1 MRGAFD
7 AQFVEERCFEGV
19 SQHDVLNAE
28 EAHVTLPP
36 GRVLEIMA
44 VVTVTHTGQE
54 DILTGITLGP
64 HAVGDVPV
72 DIALVLSLGEGKN
85 LQIVN
90 HARRMR
96 YSLEA
101 DTEVEAFV
109 SRIDTIRRRFRI
121 IRITDCREVVG
132 IDYSVAI
139 DTVYL
144 MSPGLHIESEFG
156 NGVLAQQLAAGVEV
170 LGGIEPF
177 GN

>member
-1 MRGAFD
+1 
-7 AQFVEERCFEGV
+7 
-19 SQHDVLNAE
+19 
-28 EAHVTLPP
+28 
-36 GRVLEIMA
+36 
-44 VVTVTHTGQE
+44 
-54 DILTGITLGP
+54 
-64 HAVGDVPV
+64 
-72 DIALVLSLGEGKN
+72 
-85 LQIVN
+85 
-90 HARRMR
+90 MR

-109 SRIDTIRRRFRI
+109 SRIDTESVDDFGI

-139 DTVYL
+139 DIRVFDVA
-144 MSPGLHIESEFG
+144 GLHIESEFG